1 MVSTEVERS
10 NGVDVEEVPSAAWG
24 WSDLNIKV
32 IHLGGILSALFLL
45 VMMIGNHVGHVE
57 DWFLISFAA
66 FLLLAV
72 GRNIWLRR
80 RGWIR

>member
-1 MVSTEVERS
+1 MASTEVERN

-32 IHLGGILSALFLL
+32 IHIGGILSAIFLL
-45 VMMIGNHVGHVE
+45 VMMHGNHIGHVE
-57 DWFLISFAA
+57 NWFLITFAA
-66 FLLLAV
+66 FIFLAV
-72 GRNIWLRR
+72 FRNIWMRR

>member
-1 MVSTEVERS
+1 MASTEVERN

-24 WSDLNIKV
+24 WSELNIKV

-45 VMMIGNHVGHVE
+45 VMMRGNHVGHVE
-57 DWFLISFAA
+57 DWFLISFAV
-66 FLLLAV
+66 LILLAV
-72 GRNIWLRR
+72 ARNIWMRR

>member
-1 MVSTEVERS
+1 MASTEVERN

-45 VMMIGNHVGHVE
+45 VMMRGNHVGHVE
-57 DWFLISFAA
+57 NWFLITFAA
-66 FLLLAV
+66 LILLAV
-72 GRNIWLRR
+72 VRNIWMRR